1 MKVILADFSGFCFGV
16 TKAINT
22 AFDEVKNSKGSLN
35 YSLGPLIHN
44 PQVVKSLEEEGV
56 RVVED
61 LDEIHQTGNL
71 IIRSHGV
78 PEKIY
83 RLAEEKGLRV
93 IDTTCPFVRRIQKIV
108 KDHCEKG
115 YQIAIIGDPKH
126 PEVIGINGWCYESAI
141 IIQES
146 RDIEKIDENQRL
158 CVVVQTTMSL
168 SLYKKLIE
176 QLKEKVKEIV
186 IFDTICNATKQ
197 RQDAARILAKKVDA
211 MIVIGGNN
219 SSNTQ
224 KLVTICKEEK
234 PSSTFHIEGLDELE
248 IEKIRPYNVVGVT
261 AGASTPIW
269 VINEVVETLKEINK

>member
-16 TKAINT
+16 KKAINI
-22 AFDEVKNSKGSLN
+22 AFDEVKKNKGDAN
-35 YSLGPLIHN
+35 FSLGPVIHN
-44 PQVVKSLEEEGV
+44 PQVVKSLEEEGL

-61 LDEIHQTGNL
+61 LTEIGAPGNL

-83 RLAEEKGLRV
+83 RLAEEKQLNI

-108 KDHCEKG
+108 KEYYEKG
-115 YQIAIIGDPKH
+115 YQIAIIGDSQH
-126 PEVIGINGWCYESAI
+126 PEVIGINGWCNDTAI
-141 IIQES
+141 ILEKKS
-146 RDIEKIDENQRL
+146 DLDKIDGSKRL

-168 SLYKKLIE
+168 TIYKMLVDELKNNVKNIE
-176 QLKEKVKEIV
+176 V
-186 IFDTICNATKQ
+186 FDTICHATKQ
-197 RQDAARILAKKVDA
+197 RQDAARKLAKEVDA

-224 KLVTICKEEK
+224 KLAAVCKEER
-234 PSSTFHIEGLDELE
+234 PSSTFHIEGPDELQME
-248 IEKIRPYNVVGVT
+248 RLKGYDVVGVT

-269 VINEVVETLKEINK
+269 VINEVVERLKEISK